1 MILDSMTDRQKKQ
14 VIAVKP
20 QSLHPD
26 DEHIAIVL
34 RKISSVQPDYVVYIY
49 NSENNSF
56 SNGDYS
62 NNLTDAMTAFNG
74 RGVTV

>member
-34 RKISSVQPDYVVYIY
+34 RKIGSVQPEYVVHIY

-56 SNGDYS
+56 GNGDYS
-62 NNLTDAMTAFNG
+62 NNLTDAMTAFNS